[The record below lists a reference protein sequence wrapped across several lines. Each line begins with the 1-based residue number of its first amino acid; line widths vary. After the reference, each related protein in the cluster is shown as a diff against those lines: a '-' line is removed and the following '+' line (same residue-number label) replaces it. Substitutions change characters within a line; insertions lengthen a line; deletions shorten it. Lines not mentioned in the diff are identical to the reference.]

1 MFEILIPRQGK
12 GKFLTRGNKII
23 IEEVSILFTKDD
35 SKGIQRPHDDALF
48 DSCRMDWVEPARILV
63 DTGSSAD
70 VLYLRLTIEWV
81 TIECA
86 FALLTVH

>member
-1 MFEILIPRQGK
+1 MMLCLIVAAWIGLNPPGS
-12 GKFLTRGNKII
+12 F
-23 IEEVSILFTKDD
+23 
-35 SKGIQRPHDDALF
+35 
-48 DSCRMDWVEPARILV
+48 LV